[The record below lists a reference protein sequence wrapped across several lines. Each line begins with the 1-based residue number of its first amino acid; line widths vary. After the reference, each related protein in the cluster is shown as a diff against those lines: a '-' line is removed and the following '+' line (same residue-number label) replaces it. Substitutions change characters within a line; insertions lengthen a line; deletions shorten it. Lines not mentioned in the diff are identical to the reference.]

1 MKEHLSKTEQ
11 AIIQMLFAYGIIEDK
26 QLKTY
31 INKISK
37 DLKEVSSLSTSLSL
51 LLLLLLLE

>member
-37 DLKEVSSLSTSLSL
+37 DLKEVSSLSLSSSSSSS
-51 LLLLLLLE
+51 